1 LRCQAIPGVYRLVV
15 MQSTTLAYESSGP
28 GSYNTA
34 GAKAAFYTLHVLPEW
49 SVSVVLGILN
59 VRQTF
64 NTGSNGD
71 ERWWDE
77 TPEEK
82 EKREKKEQKRREKEL
97 LKASEHSTK
106 S

>member
-1 LRCQAIPGVYRLVV
+1 

-28 GSYNTA
+28 GSYNSV
-34 GAKAAFYTLHVLPEW
+34 GAKAAFYTLHILPEW
-49 SVSVVLGILN
+49 TVSVILGVLN

-71 ERWWDE
+71 NKWRDE

-82 EKREKKEQKRREKEL
+82 EKREKKEREKREKKM
-97 LKASEHSTK
+97 LKAAGHGTGR
-106 S
+106 